1 MMNYPALLSF
11 FCGFV
16 SLSLEIIWVRL
27 YGFTMMSTPAAFG
40 FVLMAYLAGIALGAR
55 WGGQACQKISDNS
68 KLWQHA
74 ILALFISALL
84 TLAMP
89 FIFAWEHSQWW
100 RNPLIDFIFIALVSS
115 VLAYVFPIAHHLGA
129 GPSSGKQGQ
138 RFAWVYTSNV
148 LGAALGPLVTG
159 YILLNTLTLQQTFVV
174 IALLQLVAVGFFYW
188 AQQGWRL
195 RLPAVVA
202 SLALAMVLGLVSQHF
217 DPHSLIQQV
226 TSNGQKAS
234 QVIENKH
241 GIITIFEPDNLQKY
255 DLGDDAVYGGNVY
268 DGRTN
273 LSLIKNT
280 NGLDRPLLLAALQPK
295 PKRVLMVGLSIGSWL
310 ALANGFPGVEHID
323 VVEINAGY
331 LQAAQAYPVQA
342 RALQDP
348 RVNIVIDDARRWLK
362 LHPHETY
369 DLVIMN
375 NTWHWR
381 ANSSFLLSQE
391 YLQLIQKHMKL
402 GAVMAFNATGSP
414 DAFYTAT
421 QVFEHAYR
429 YGNFV
434 YAADF
439 DFRERKDSNEAQ
451 EIYAQVSIEGKPLFA
466 PDDPLIKKYLERKFV
481 GIELVE
487 RLTERPLELIT
498 DKNAITEFK
507 YGYSLRR
514 LY

>member
-1 MMNYPALLSF
+1 M
-11 FCGFV
+11 
-16 SLSLEIIWVRL
+16 
-27 YGFTMMSTPAAFG
+27 
-40 FVLMAYLAGIALGAR
+40 
-55 WGGQACQKISDNS
+55 
-68 KLWQHA
+68 
-74 ILALFISALL
+74 
-84 TLAMP
+84 
-89 FIFAWEHSQWW
+89 
-100 RNPLIDFIFIALVSS
+100 
-115 VLAYVFPIAHHLGA
+115 
-129 GPSSGKQGQ
+129 
-138 RFAWVYTSNV
+138 
-148 LGAALGPLVTG
+148 
-159 YILLNTLTLQQTFVV
+159 
-174 IALLQLVAVGFFYW
+174 
-188 AQQGWRL
+188 
-195 RLPAVVA
+195 
-202 SLALAMVLGLVSQHF
+202 
-217 DPHSLIQQV
+217 
-226 TSNGQKAS
+226 
-234 QVIENKH
+234 
-241 GIITIFEPDNLQKY
+241 
-255 DLGDDAVYGGNVY
+255 Y

-310 ALANGFPGVEHID
+310 ALTNGFPGVEHID
-323 VVEINAGY
+323 VVEINSGY
-331 LQAAQAYPVQA
+331 LQTAQAYPVQA

-362 LHPHETY
+362 LHPQETY

-375 NTWHWR
+375 TTWHWR

-391 YLQLIQKHMKL
+391 YLQLIQKHMKQ

-439 DFRERKDSNEAQ
+439 DFRERKDSVSAQ

-466 PDDPLIKKYLERKFV
+466 SGGDPLIKKYLHTKF
-481 GIELVE
+481 IDIKLVE
-487 RLTERPLELIT
+487 KLTERPLELIT

-514 LY
+514 LYEF